1 MLTPSVSCAVD
12 MGPLPDAFEA
22 SGGAVIGSEL
32 ADLLRLSVDQ
42 PISLL
47 ARWIVSGQVVTF
59 AWQSNLLLPLF
70 QFDFTRAVLRDGLG
84 PVLAA
89 LSSVQSE
96 PRIAL
101 WFASPNS
108 LLAGA
113 KPADALA
120 NNASAVLAAAQADCV
135 AAGGSTTHA
144 SGGHCARL
152 ALNEHHTPVRQR
164 TYAPLRTVQHAD
176 TRTLWTSADFAKPP
190 L

>member
-1 MLTPSVSCAVD
+1 MLKHSANCGLEV
-12 MGPLPDAFEA
+12 GPLPEAFQA
-22 SGGAVIGSEL
+22 SGGALIGSEL
-32 ADLLRLSVDQ
+32 ANLLRLSVNQ

-70 QFDFTRAVLRDGLG
+70 QFDFARAVLRDGLG

-96 PRIAL
+96 PQIAL

-120 NNASAVLAAAQADCV
+120 KNAHAVLAAAQADCT

-144 SGGHCARL
+144 SGSQCAL
-152 ALNEHHTPVRQR
+152 PSLNEHRADVRQR
-164 TYAPLRTVQHAD
+164 TYAPLRAAQHAG
-176 TRTLWTSADFAKPP
+176 TRTLWTSAGFAKP
-190 L
+190 LL